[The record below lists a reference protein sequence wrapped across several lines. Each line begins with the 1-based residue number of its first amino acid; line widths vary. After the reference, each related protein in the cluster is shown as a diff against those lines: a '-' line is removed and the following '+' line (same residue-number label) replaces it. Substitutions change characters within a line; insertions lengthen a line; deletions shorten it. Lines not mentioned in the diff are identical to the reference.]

1 VRRAAARYLGVAP
14 EELALTD
21 RTTAGL
27 GLTYHC
33 LRLQPGDHLLTTAH
47 DFYSTHE
54 ALRLAAARTGARV
67 TRVAL
72 YDDPARAS
80 AAVMVSR
87 LRAAV
92 RPETRVVAVTWVHS
106 STGVRIPARE
116 ISAALAQINAKRPPA
131 QRALLCLDAVHGF
144 GVEDAGPADVG
155 CDVFISGT
163 HKWLFGPRGTG
174 LVWARPEA
182 GQTIAPIIPPFSA
195 PSFVNWLTG
204 EDAASPFGQGATPGG
219 YKAFEHR
226 WAAADAFEFH
236 LAIGRQRVAA
246 RTRELAT
253 RLKDGLAGLA
263 NVRLVTPR
271 DPALSAGIV
280 CCEVAGRQ
288 PASALEVLRREH
300 GILASVT
307 PYREQHLRFGPSIV
321 NTPDEVDAAVQAV
334 AGLR

>member
-1 VRRAAARYLGVAP
+1 
-14 EELALTD
+14 
-21 RTTAGL
+21 
-27 GLTYHC
+27 
-33 LRLQPGDHLLTTAH
+33 LTTAH
-47 DFYSTHE
+47 EFYSTHE

-67 TRVAL
+67 TQVAL
-72 YDDPARAS
+72 YDDPARAW

-92 RPETRVVAVTWVHS
+92 GPETRVVAVTWARS

-131 QRALLCLDAVHGF
+131 RRALLCLDAVHGF

-155 CDVFISGT
+155 CDVFISGA

-174 LVWARPEA
+174 LVWARPGA

-204 EDAASPFGQGATPGG
+204 DDAASPFGRSATPGG

-226 WAAADAFEFH
+226 WAVADAFDFH

-280 CCEVAGRQ
+280 CCEVAGLQ
-288 PASALEVLRREH
+288 PASALEVLRRKH

-307 PYREQHLRFGPSIV
+307 PYREQYLRFGPSIV